1 LPPLKNCRLNCE
13 IIVKAPTKAPQHLTE
28 PTRAWWRQVVRDFQ
42 LDAHHLKLLQ
52 AACEAWDRA
61 CEAQSILSRDGL
73 IIAGREGGVRPHP
86 AVAIRRDAE
95 ISFARLLREL
105 DLDTEPPSGLRSAP
119 PSLRSNRRG
128 L

>member
-1 LPPLKNCRLNCE
+1 MICAGWHVIARSRLVSGAEENCKPDKEEPAAPAAADPVDLWGRFDPPTLPR
-13 IIVKAPTKAPQHLTE
+13 
-28 PTRAWWRQVVRDFQ
+28 
-42 LDAHHLKLLQ
+42 
-52 AACEAWDRA
+52 RA

-105 DLDTEPPSGLRSAP
+105 DLDTEPASGLRTAP

>member
-1 LPPLKNCRLNCE
+1 MKSSP
-13 IIVKAPTKAPQHLTE
+13 KAPQHLAE
-28 PTRAWWRQVVRDFQ
+28 PTRAWWRQVVRDYQ

-52 AACEAWDRA
+52 AAAEAWDRA

-86 AVAIRRDAE
+86 AVAIRRDVE

-105 DLDTEPPSGLRSAP
+105 DLDTEMPGSLRSAP

-128 L
+128 M